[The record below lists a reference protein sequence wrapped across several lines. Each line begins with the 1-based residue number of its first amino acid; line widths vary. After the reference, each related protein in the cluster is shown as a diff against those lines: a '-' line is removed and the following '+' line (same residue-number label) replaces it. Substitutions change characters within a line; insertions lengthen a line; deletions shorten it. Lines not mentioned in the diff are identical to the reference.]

1 MKKCKRCG
9 EIKPK
14 EEFFAHPT
22 SKDGRVNICKKCRNE
37 LNKTSEGKKVCKK
50 CKQELPLEYFSKD
63 YRTPDGYCYTCK
75 TCCKNNP
82 SATRVVMPW
91 ELVY

>member
-9 EIKPK
+9 VTQPK
-14 EEFFAHPT
+14 ENFFLHPT

-37 LNKTSEGKKVCKK
+37 LNKTPEGKKVCRR
-50 CKQELPLEYFSKD
+50 CKQELALEYFSKD
-63 YRTPDGYCYTCK
+63 YRTPDGYSYTCK
-75 TCCKNNP
+75 SCNKNNP

>member
-1 MKKCKRCG
+1 M
-9 EIKPK
+9 
-14 EEFFAHPT
+14 
-22 SKDGRVNICKKCRNE
+22 KDGYENLCKECYKKIRVMKDVKPS
-37 LNKTSEGKKVCKK
+37 SEGKKVCRR